1 MLGQMHQELQPLV
14 SAVKKYHKTLLER
27 PLLVN
32 GQTLL
37 FNQFSVGDSSKKLG
51 SQLSAKVRLQL
62 KQLFQVGV
70 VTPERLSVLLGQT
83 NKRFNNKI
91 ASSRSAALLLQR
103 AQLDSLWNKLQ
114 PVIADSRFTW
124 SEISINQRTYYLDSL
139 LSNQNS
145 QLFGSQLDQPA
156 KAQLQKLVDDNIKPQ
171 DLSLFLETM
180 EPSSRQKL
188 QILTTDNTT
197 SSTIRSKSTPNKKDR
212 WESVWTGIASTT
224 IIISVV
230 SVSFALGARYRN
242 SPVEIFSF

>member
-1 MLGQMHQELQPLV
+1 MKTYKQLSPVAKRQLELLVNNKIDFIQETVSLNNRMLGQMHQELQPLV

-103 AQLDSLWNKLQ
+103 AQLDSL
-114 PVIADSRFTW
+114 
-124 SEISINQRTYYLDSL
+124 
-139 LSNQNS
+139 
-145 QLFGSQLDQPA
+145 
-156 KAQLQKLVDDNIKPQ
+156 
-171 DLSLFLETM
+171 
-180 EPSSRQKL
+180 
-188 QILTTDNTT
+188 
-197 SSTIRSKSTPNKKDR
+197 
-212 WESVWTGIASTT
+212 
-224 IIISVV
+224 
-230 SVSFALGARYRN
+230 
-242 SPVEIFSF
+242 